1 MDEVITEIKS
11 PSGFYK
17 VQLIKRSKDGLYTS
31 KTFMWL
37 EHDVEI
43 SEILG
48 EDGYWGV
55 LHSSTPISDSV
66 NRCLIIAAEQL
77 YAASG
82 EKITM

>member
-1 MDEVITEIKS
+1 MDEVIREIKS

-37 EHDVEI
+37 EHDIEI

-48 EDGYWGV
+48 KDGYWGI
-55 LHSSTPISDSV
+55 LYSSTSISDSV
-66 NRCLIIAAEQL
+66 NRCLIIAVEQL
-77 YAASG
+77 YVASG
-82 EKITM
+82 EKITL